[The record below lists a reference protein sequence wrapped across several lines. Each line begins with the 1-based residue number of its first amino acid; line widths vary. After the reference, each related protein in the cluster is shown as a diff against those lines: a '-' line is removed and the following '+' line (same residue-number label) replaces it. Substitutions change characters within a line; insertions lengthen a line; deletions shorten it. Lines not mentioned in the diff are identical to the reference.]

1 MPSRERPVLH
11 NVAGGP
17 ENALS
22 VERARHIVVRAMSEE
37 VADSGAWSPVKRL
50 VSRLIRALKSMLR
63 VVLITDR
70 VSSQIVPIFSNQ
82 FITYDVGHGKAVAD
96 AGL

>member
-1 MPSRERPVLH
+1 MPPRQRRTVLD
-11 NVAGGP
+11 VATKVMRF
-17 ENALS
+17 S
-22 VERARHIVVRAMSEE
+22 SSARHVVVRAVSEE